1 MVHGAEPDMGLSQ
14 RRPCSAAF
22 WIIAESGAA
31 DGRRLEMREVSAV
44 AGAWCEKHDGRSRM
58 SPKRTAEPPTE
69 VWLHILPKRR

>member
-44 AGAWCEKHDGRSRM
+44 AGAWCEKARWEIKNVAKTHGGASD
-58 SPKRTAEPPTE
+58 
-69 VWLHILPKRR
+69 